1 MSSTA
6 NLNVVPE
13 ELLTWQN
20 EEKMIEIFERIAN
33 DIHSVHWMTRVA
45 AGSRN
50 KMHSIVCAMLGIRS
64 TTSVDYVEIKKMRL
78 RPVDGDFSHTEV
90 IVDAVPVDSRTGK
103 ELSEGLKDDVLANVL
118 EIAANVLAVS
128 IYWHLN
134 EEETAAFKQHTVA
147 WLGCTPE
154 QFEKACQEAEDI
166 VDREGVNI
174 DELRQGVI
182 AWKKERGQENNE

>member
-20 EEKMIEIFERIAN
+20 EKKMIEIFERMAN
-33 DIHSVHWMTRVA
+33 DIHSVHWMTRVT

-50 KMHSIVCAMLGIRS
+50 KMHSIICSMLGIRS
-64 TTSVDYVEIKKMRL
+64 TTSVDYVEIQKMRL
-78 RPVDGDFSHTEV
+78 RPVDGDFSHTEI

-103 ELSEGLKDDVLANVL
+103 ELAKGLKDDLLANVL

-154 QFEKACQEAEDI
+154 QFEEACQEAEDM

-174 DELRQGVI
+174 DELRQAVI
-182 AWKKERGQENNE
+182 AWKKERE